1 MFLGG
6 GWTCI
11 SGTTVSAR
19 NLSSERLQQVVSL
32 HQRNNEYFKMLP
44 GVFFIISDLS
54 EEINYL
60 TESPGLCWWEHEHIS
75 MCLETL
81 CDHGD
86 RSHQEKRGDQA
97 SVGCSQG
104 SLSSVTLTAKEDLSQ
119 LLL

>member
-1 MFLGG
+1 
-6 GWTCI
+6 
-11 SGTTVSAR
+11 
-19 NLSSERLQQVVSL
+19 
-32 HQRNNEYFKMLP
+32 
-44 GVFFIISDLS
+44 
-54 EEINYL
+54 
-60 TESPGLCWWEHEHIS
+60 
-75 MCLETL
+75 MCLGTL